1 MSIPV
6 GSCAPEIAVEAYMPG
21 VAEAAE
27 VSLADY
33 RGSWIVL
40 FFYPRDF
47 TFVCPTELVAFAELS
62 HEFAAEDAAVVAAST
77 DSYWSHRAWFESDP
91 MLSRIAFPIL
101 ADTTHALSEAFGV
114 LVADGSALRGTFLID
129 PDGIVRASTVVDQ
142 SVGRNAEETL
152 RTLQALRT
160 GELCPAD
167 WRPGAPTLKRRRRPR
182 RRRAGV
188 RTRGSRAS
196 VAARPRARS
205 SAPSRGSRGPA

>member
-91 MLSRIAFPIL
+91 MLTRIAFPVL

-114 LVADGSALRGTFLID
+114 LIADGSALRGTFLID

-167 WRPGAPTLKRRRRPR
+167 WRPGAPTLK
-182 RRRAGV
+182 
-188 RTRGSRAS
+188 
-196 VAARPRARS
+196 AA
-205 SAPSRGSRGPA
+205 